1 MDRPKFGKWFK
12 NILLFK
18 KSINMLDLH
27 LLFAVFIGIAVLLFF
42 ILKLKL
48 QAFINLLIASITV
61 GIISGM
67 PPQEIITTMQQGMG
81 NTLGFVAVVIGLGA
95 MFGAILEHSGGAEAL
110 ANYLLQKFG
119 EKNASWA
126 LMITG
131 FFIAIPVFFDVAFI
145 ILIPLIY
152 SLQRKTKKS
161 LLLYGIPLLA
171 GLAITHAFIPPT
183 PGPVAVA
190 DILNADLGWVILFG
204 LLTGIPTAIICGP
217 LFGNYIAKKIIIE
230 APPLDLENTDNSTL
244 PPVKLIIS
252 IIGIPILLIVSNT
265 VINSPLVSNEI
276 IPFYIKE
283 WLQMIGHPFSALI
296 IANLVAWYALGLKQ
310 NFSKE
315 SLLKIT
321 TKSMEPA
328 GIIILLT
335 GAGGVFKQV
344 LVNTGTGEM
353 LANYFANESVS
364 ILLFAFL
371 TAAIV
376 RTLQGS
382 ATVAMITAAGI
393 TAPLL
398 ALNISEIDKALLVI
412 AIASGASI
420 MSHVNDSGFWLVSK
434 YLGLNE
440 KQTFKS
446 WTIMTTLLALIGFTT
461 VSFISWIL

>member
-1 MDRPKFGKWFK
+1 MIDYTL
-12 NILLFK
+12 I
-18 KSINMLDLH
+18 S
-27 LLFAVFIGIAVLLFF
+27 AVVIGIIVLLFL
-42 ILKLKL
+42 ILKLRV
-48 QAFINLLIASITV
+48 QAFIALLIASIAV
-61 GIISGM
+61 GVISGM
-67 PPQEIITTMQQGMG
+67 NPSEIIKTMQEGMG
-81 NTLGFVAVVIGLGA
+81 NTLGFVAMVVGLGA

-110 ANYLLQKFG
+110 ANFLVNKFG

-126 LMITG
+126 LVIAG

-145 ILIPLIY
+145 ILVPIIY

-190 DILNADLGWVILFG
+190 DILKADLGWVILFG
-204 LLTGIPTAIICGP
+204 FIIGIPTAVISGP
-217 LFGNYIAKKIIIE
+217 IFGKYIANKIFVE
-230 APPLDLENTDNSTL
+230 APQLTLDKLISEEF
-244 PPVKLIIS
+244 PPVGVIFS

-265 VINSPLVSNEI
+265 VLNSTLFSEGL
-276 IPFYIKE
+276 IPFEVKS
-283 WLQMIGHPFSALI
+283 WLKMIGHPFTALI
-296 IANLVAWYALGLKQ
+296 IANMVAWYVLGTRR
-310 NFSKE
+310 NFTKE
-315 SLLKIT
+315 NLLKIT

-353 LANYFANESVS
+353 LANYFANEGVS

-371 TAAIV
+371 AAVIV
-376 RTLQGS
+376 RVLQGS
-382 ATVAMITAAGI
+382 STVAMITAAGI

-398 ALNISEIDKALLVI
+398 AADISEIDKALLVI

-420 MSHVNDSGFWLVSK
+420 LSHVNDSGFWLVSK
-434 YLGLNE
+434 YLGINE
-440 KQTFKS
+440 TQTFKS
-446 WTIMTTLLALIGFTT
+446 WTLMTTILSVTGFVSVFIFSLI
-461 VSFISWIL
+461 L

>member
-1 MDRPKFGKWFK
+1 MIDYTL
-12 NILLFK
+12 I
-18 KSINMLDLH
+18 S
-27 LLFAVFIGIAVLLFF
+27 AVIIGIVVLIFL
-42 ILKLKL
+42 ILKWRL
-48 QAFINLLIASITV
+48 QAFIALLIASIVV
-61 GIISGM
+61 GVISGM
-67 PPQEIITTMQQGMG
+67 NPSDIISTMQEGMG
-81 NTLGFVAVVIGLGA
+81 NTLGFVAVVVGLGA

-110 ANYLLQKFG
+110 ANFLVGKFG

-126 LMITG
+126 LVIAG

-145 ILIPLIY
+145 ILVPIIY

-204 LLTGIPTAIICGP
+204 FLVGIPTAIISGP
-217 LFGNYIAKKIIIE
+217 IFGKYIANKIFIE
-230 APPLDLENTDNSTL
+230 APLLSMDTL
-244 PPVKLIIS
+244 KKNEFPSVVVIFL

-265 VINSPLVSNEI
+265 VLNSTLFNENV
-276 IPFYIKE
+276 IPVEVKS
-283 WLQMIGHPFSALI
+283 WLKMIGHPFTALI
-296 IANLVAWYALGLKQ
+296 IANMVAWYVLGIRRK
-310 NFSKE
+310 FTKE

-335 GAGGVFKQV
+335 GAGGVFKQI

-353 LANYFANESVS
+353 LANYFANEGVS
-364 ILLFAFL
+364 IIIFAFL
-371 TAAIV
+371 AAVIV
-376 RTLQGS
+376 RVLQGS
-382 ATVAMITAAGI
+382 ATVAMITSAGI

-398 ALNISEIDKALLVI
+398 TLGITEIDKALLVI

-434 YLGLNE
+434 YLGITE
-440 KQTFKS
+440 TQTFKS
-446 WTIMTTLLALIGFTT
+446 WTLMTTILSITGFVTVFIFSLI
-461 VSFISWIL
+461 L